1 MGEKAL
7 QNRLTKLQKIMEQ
20 QEALEQEAEKIQQ
33 EIKADMEAKQVEE
46 LRAGA
51 FVVRWK
57 TLVSSRLDGKA
68 LKAALPKIYKQ
79 YCKASTSRRFTIA

>member
-20 QEALEQEAEKIQQ
+20 QEALEQEAEKIRQ
-33 EIKADMEAKQVEE
+33 EIKTDMEAKQVEE
-46 LRAGA
+46 LRTGA

-57 TLVSSRLDGKA
+57 TLVSSRLDGKT
-68 LKAALPKIYKQ
+68 LKAALLEIYKQ